1 MAYSLDPPGVPGARM
16 ALLAALIDGD
26 LGVAVDLAT
35 GLLAEGIP
43 FEVLVTELLAPVQ
56 TELGRRWA
64 VGDLTVADEHAATA
78 ATESLVAIIAGT
90 VASDDGP
97 AVVVTCAA
105 GESHSLP
112 ARIVAATLALGGFR
126 SLFLGASLPA
136 ADLGEYIA
144 HQRPI
149 ALAISVSMPS
159 ALIAVARSAAAA
171 HEYAVPVVV
180 GGRAIGGSASRATRL
195 GADAYGADPSEAV
208 EVVSAWSRRSPDAL
222 APSAILHA
230 ECAVVDRVS
239 SALVA
244 SALDGPPSLDPA
256 LAPALAEE
264 LMRVLDVV
272 QAALVLQEPEILTEH
287 VSALRSAAD
296 AEGLT
301 LSTLEPSLTALTAAM
316 GGPLPELH
324 ELLVDAIR

>member
-1 MAYSLDPPGVPGARM
+1 MAYSLDPLGLPGARM

-26 LGVAVDLAT
+26 LTAAVALAT
-35 GLLAEGIP
+35 GLLDEGIS
-43 FEVLVTELLAPVQ
+43 FEVLVTEVLAPVQ
-56 TELGRRWA
+56 TELGRRWV

-90 VASDDGP
+90 VAPDEGP

-105 GESHSLP
+105 GDSHSLP
-112 ARIVAATLALGGFR
+112 ARVVAATLALGGFR
-126 SLFLGASLPA
+126 PLFLGASMPA
-136 ADLGEYIA
+136 ADLGEYVA

-159 ALIAVARSAAAA
+159 ALIAVARSAAAG
-171 HEYAVPVVV
+171 HEHAVPVVV

-195 GADAYGADPSEAV
+195 GADAYAADPSEAV
-208 EVVSAWSRRSPDAL
+208 EVVSAWSRRSPETL
-222 APSAILHA
+222 ARPAVLHA
-230 ECAVVDRVS
+230 ECAVVDRVG
-239 SALVA
+239 SALIA

-264 LMRVLDVV
+264 LTRVLDVA
-272 QAALVLQEPEILTEH
+272 QAALVLEEPEILTEH

-296 AEGLT
+296 TQGLA
-301 LSTLEPSLTALTAAM
+301 LPTLESSLTALTGAM
-316 GGPLPELH
+316 GEPLPELH
-324 ELLVDAIR
+324 ELLVHAIR